1 MTPILERERVDD
13 AAPPK
18 VLRDRVE
25 SVLAHGGLAVLP
37 TETVY
42 GIAARADDPRGIE
55 ALRSLKSRPRDLALT
70 WHVGTAEAID
80 RFPSVSALVRRL
92 VAKYWPGPLTLVL
105 PGVPPGLESAARE
118 GWTGIRMP
126 AHRATAGILAD
137 LPFPVVMS
145 SANRHGDRPPA
156 SAEEVARAFDHHG
169 GEGGRGEGRIELLVD
184 GGPAPLAESSCVLRL
199 GKGRFD
205 VLREGVIGVDQ
216 LRATAGLR
224 LGFACTGNTCR
235 SPMAE
240 GWAKHRIA
248 ERLEI
253 APERLE
259 EFGFVLESMGV
270 LAGHGMPAARF
281 AIQLLKESGV
291 DISGHRSRAAS
302 ARDFSAYDKVYCMTR
317 GHREALARSLPPGK
331 DGNVELLDPS
341 GRDVPDPIG
350 GTREDYVEAF
360 GMIREAIEKRLEEWA

>member
-1 MTPILERERVDD
+1 MSPIPERERVED
-13 AAPPK
+13 AAPSREI
-18 VLRDRVE
+18 LERVE
-25 SVLAHGGLAVLP
+25 SVLARGGLAVLP

-42 GIAARADDPRGIE
+42 GIAARADSEAGIE
-55 ALRSLKSRPRDLALT
+55 ALRSLKSRPVDLALT
-70 WHVGTAEAID
+70 WHVGTPEAIE
-80 RFPSVSALVRRL
+80 RFPSLSALARRL
-92 VAKYWPGPLTLVL
+92 VTKYWPGPLTLVL
-105 PGVPPGLESAARE
+105 PGVPAGLEAAARE

-126 AHRATAGILAD
+126 AHRATAGILAK

-145 SANRHGDRPPA
+145 SANRHGERPPA
-156 SAEEVARAFDHHG
+156 SAEDVAEAFSDASG
-169 GEGGRGEGRIELLVD
+169 GESRIELLVD
-184 GGPAPLAESSCVLRL
+184 GGPAPLAESSCVLQL
-199 GKGRFD
+199 GRGRFE

-224 LGFACTGNTCR
+224 LAFACTGNTCR

-240 GWAKHRIA
+240 GWAKQRIA

-281 AIQLLKESGV
+281 AVQLLKEAGV
-291 DISGHRSRAAS
+291 DIAGHRSRAAS
-302 ARDFSAYDKVYCMTR
+302 ARDFAAYDKVYCMTR
-317 GHREALARSLPPGK
+317 GHREALSRSLPPGR
-331 DGNVELLDPS
+331 DEMLELLDPE

-360 GMIREAIEKRLEEWA
+360 GRIREAIEARLPEWV